1 MHQANAGDGNMQIE
15 FRATSKSKRYKET
28 NVRVWN
34 IFFIAEVTKVS
45 PRKKPFYLN
54 LKYLRSPLLKN

>member
-1 MHQANAGDGNMQIE
+1 MQIE
-15 FRATSKSKRYKET
+15 FRATYKSKRYKET